1 MSQFRAW
8 PSRRIFLSS
17 LAALCAPLDRAALAQ
32 ASNWAQSP
40 QSRARLIAAGGM
52 QGGRYLAGV
61 EIQLQPRFMT
71 YWRMPGD
78 GGLAPTFR
86 FEGSRN
92 LRKAEML
99 YPAPNRYQIKSEEA
113 FGYRSEVVFPVWVE
127 PINPALPVSLTL
139 TLDYATCEDICIPA
153 QAQMSMELRP
163 SGTSSPNTA
172 TLQNW
177 LSLVPQVFA
186 GKLNLTRRGE
196 KEWLIGIALEGLLDL
211 FAEGPED
218 WYFETRPTDGG
229 YLLRAVEQP
238 KGAKGPVALRFTVV
252 TGKAAFETQASLD
265 LGERTP

>member
-8 PSRRIFLSS
+8 PSRRLFLSS
-17 LAALCAPLDRAALAQ
+17 LAALCAPASPRALAQ
-32 ASNWAQSP
+32 ASAWAQSP
-40 QSRARLIAAGGM
+40 QSRARLIAAGGL
-52 QGGRYLAGV
+52 QEGRYLAGV

-92 LRKAEML
+92 LRKADVL

-113 FGYRSEVVFPVWVE
+113 FGYRSEVVFPIWVE
-127 PINPALPVSLTL
+127 PINPALPTALSV

-153 QAQMSMELRP
+153 QAQMNCELRP
-163 SGTSSPNTA
+163 AGASTPSTA

-177 LSLVPQVFA
+177 LSLVPQPFT
-186 GKLNLTRRGE
+186 GKLSLTRRAS
-196 KEWLIGIALEGLLDL
+196 KSWHVGIAVEGLLDL
-211 FAEGPED
+211 FAEGPEG
-218 WYFETRPTDGG
+218 WYFETKPTDGG
-229 YLLRAVEQP
+229 YALRAVEQP
-238 KGAKGPVALRFTVV
+238 GDAKGPIELRLTIV
-252 TGKAAFETQASLD
+252 TAKAAFETQASLD

>member
-1 MSQFRAW
+1 MTLLRAW
-8 PSRRIFLSS
+8 PSRRLFLSS
-17 LAALCAPLDRAALAQ
+17 LAALCAPLSGSALAQ
-32 ASNWAQSP
+32 ASTWAQSP
-40 QSRARLIAAGGM
+40 QSRARVIAAGGL
-52 QGGRYLAGV
+52 QQGRYLAGV

-92 LRKAEML
+92 LRKAEVL

-113 FGYRSEVVFPVWVE
+113 FGYRGEVVFPIWVE

-153 QAQMSMELRP
+153 QAKMSYELRP
-163 SGTSSPNTA
+163 AGASTPSTA
-172 TLQNW
+172 VLQNW
-177 LSLVPQVFA
+177 LSLVPQPFT
-186 GKLNLTRRGE
+186 GKISLTRRGE
-196 KEWLIGIALEGLLDL
+196 KEWLIGIAFEGLLDL

-218 WYFETRPTDGG
+218 WYFETKPVEGG
-229 YLLRAVEQP
+229 YLMRAVEQP
-238 KGAKGPVALRFTVV
+238 KAARGPVALRFTIV
-252 TGKAAFETQASLD
+252 TAKAAFETQASLD